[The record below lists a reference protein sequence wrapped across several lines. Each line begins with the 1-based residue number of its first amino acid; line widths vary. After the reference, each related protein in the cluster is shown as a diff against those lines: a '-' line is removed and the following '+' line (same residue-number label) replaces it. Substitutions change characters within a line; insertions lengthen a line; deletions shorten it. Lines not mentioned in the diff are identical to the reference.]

1 MTRRAKTPPT
11 EEQIAAIKA
20 AVEIAGGQGELATGI
35 GVTAASVSNWCAGV
49 NGVTANNAKK
59 IDKFTNGRV
68 KATQLSTRLLN
79 EKIEKE
85 KDSLELYR

>member
-11 EEQIAAIKA
+11 EDQIEAIKR
-20 AVEIAGGQGELATGI
+20 AVEWAGGQGELAKGI
-35 GVTAASVSNWCAGV
+35 KVTAASVSNWCAGV

-59 IDKFTNGRV
+59 IEKFTGKHI
-68 KATQLSTRLLN
+68 KATELSTRLLN

-85 KDSLELYR
+85 SDNLKLYR